1 MKKRGKLPGLC
12 FSNELIARDEGLHTE
27 FACELYSMLERKLS
41 DAEVHAIVEEAVA
54 IETEF
59 VTSALPSGLIG
70 INSDLMA
77 EYVRFCADRLIV
89 ALGAPK
95 LYNASQ
101 PFGWMEMVSSP
112 RPKPWPPTLPPTLPS
127 NQISLQ
133 GKTNFFE
140 KRVSE
145 YQVCGAVAFKPGHV
159 TLATPWRTLTLN
171 RKPTSCQASPRT
183 TAPTTS

>member
-1 MKKRGKLPGLC
+1 
-12 FSNELIARDEGLHTE
+12 
-27 FACELYSMLERKLS
+27 MLERKLS

-70 INSDLMA
+70 INADLMT
-77 EYVRFCADRLIV
+77 EYVRYCADRLLV
-89 ALGAPK
+89 ALDAPK

-101 PFGWMEMVSSP
+101 PFGWMEMVSNP

-145 YQVCGAVAFKPGHV
+145 YAKANVMASVQSSDSVMTKGF
-159 TLATPWRTLTLN
+159 TLEADF
-171 RKPTSCQASPRT
+171 
-183 TAPTTS
+183 